1 MTTKITD
8 SKGRVALGKSFANKT
23 VFVRKISETKVVIE
37 TARVIPDS
45 ETWLWDNEAAIQSVQ
60 RGLKDAHDEKF
71 VTGPDVDS
79 DLELFGD
86 DEE

>member
-1 MTTKITD
+1 MATKTTD
-8 SKGRVALGKSFANKT
+8 SKGRVVLGKAFANKT
-23 VFVRKISETKVVIE
+23 VLVRKLSETKVVIE

-45 ETWLWDNEAAIQSVQ
+45 ETWLWDNETAIQSVR

-71 VTGPDVDS
+71 VAGPDLDS